1 MKAKERER
9 VPTVQIV
16 LLTLSVI
23 IGILIFSLYVADV
36 YDVKR
41 VSIFIMYYSLGIP
54 LVLFFFF
61 RNDMDNQMVFV
72 CWLLFSI
79 ILCAIYGIA
88 YITGFDLPYQ
98 YSLMTSSLKTPLIFL
113 LIYVAVNK
121 YMHKKYGRRLLNTFY
136 KFSWID
142 DETNH
147 KIKALDVIFNILI
160 FLIIVM
166 SIVI

>member
-1 MKAKERER
+1 MKTKERES

-23 IGILIFSLYVADV
+23 IGILIFGLYVADV

-41 VSIFIMYYSLGIP
+41 VSTFIMFYSLGIP
-54 LVLFFFF
+54 LVLFLFF
-61 RNDMDNQMVFV
+61 RNDMENQMVFV

-88 YITGFDLPYQ
+88 YITEFDLPYQ
-98 YSLMTSSLKTPLIFL
+98 YSMITSSLKTPLIFL
-113 LIYVAVNK
+113 LTYAAANK
-121 YMHKKYGRRLLNTFY
+121 YMHKKHGRRLLNTCH
-136 KFSWID
+136 KFSCID
-142 DETNH
+142 YETNH
-147 KIKALDVIFNILI
+147 KIKALDIIFNILI
-160 FLIIVM
+160 YLITVM